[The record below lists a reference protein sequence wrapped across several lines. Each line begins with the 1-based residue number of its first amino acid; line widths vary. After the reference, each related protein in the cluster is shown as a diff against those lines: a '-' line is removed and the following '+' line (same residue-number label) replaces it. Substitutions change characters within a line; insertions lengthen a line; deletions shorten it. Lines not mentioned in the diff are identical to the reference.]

1 MRKLLGFIIK
11 QLVRLFSSIFTFQF
25 FQNLNVRKNSYYTIW
40 ISKQFKEFG
49 NNSGIN
55 QPMYLTGG
63 KYITIGDNFH
73 CDHRLRLDAIDAY
86 NNQVFTPSI
95 VIGNNVTIQKDCHIG
110 AINKIVIGNN
120 VLMGSK
126 IFISDHSHG
135 DTSLSSIL
143 LPPLDR
149 PLISKGPIYI
159 ENNVWV
165 GEGAVILSGVTI
177 GENSIIG
184 ANSVVT
190 KSVSKNCVV
199 AGNPAKIIKEL
210 I

>member
-1 MRKLLGFIIK
+1 MKKILGLIIK
-11 QLVRLFSSIFTFQF
+11 QFVKLFSNIFTFQF
-25 FQNLNVRKNSYYTIW
+25 IQNLNIRMNSYYTIW

-55 QPMYLTGG
+55 KPLYLSGG
-63 KYITIGDNFH
+63 KYITIGNNFH
-73 CDHRLRLDAIDAY
+73 CDHRLRLDAIDSY
-86 NNQVFTPSI
+86 NDQVFTPSI

-110 AINKIVIGNN
+110 AIDKIVIGDN

-135 DTSLSSIL
+135 DTSFSSIF
-143 LPPLDR
+143 LPPLAR

-159 ENNVWV
+159 ENNVWI
-165 GEGAVILSGVTI
+165 GEGSVILSGVTI

-190 KSVSKNCVV
+190 KSVIKNCIV

>member
-1 MRKLLGFIIK
+1 MRIVFSFIIRKLINFFSII
-11 QLVRLFSSIFTFQF
+11 FSFQF
-25 FQNLNVRKNSYYTIW
+25 IQNWNIRKNAYYTLW
-40 ISKQFKEFG
+40 ISNQFKRFG
-49 NNSGIN
+49 YNSGIN
-55 QPMYLTGG
+55 KPIYLTGG

-73 CDHRLRLDAIDAY
+73 CDHRLRLDAIDSY
-86 NNQVFTPSI
+86 NDQVFSPSI
-95 VIGNNVTIQKDCHIG
+95 IIGNNVTIQKDCHIG
-110 AINKIVIGNN
+110 AIDKITIGDN

-135 DTSLSSIL
+135 DTSQSSIL

-149 PLISKGPIYI
+149 PLVSKGPINI
-159 ENNVWV
+159 ENNVWI
-165 GEGAVILSGVTI
+165 GEGAVILSGITI

-190 KSVSKNCVV
+190 KSIPKNSVA
-199 AGNPAKIIKEL
+199 AGNPARIIKEL

>member
-1 MRKLLGFIIK
+1 MRKLFGFIIK
-11 QLVRLFSSIFTFQF
+11 QLVQLFSRIFTFQF

-40 ISKQFKEFG
+40 ISKQFKDFG

-55 QPMYLTGG
+55 KPIYLTGG

-95 VIGNNVTIQKDCHIG
+95 VIGNNVTMQKDCHIG
-110 AINKIVIGNN
+110 AIDKIVIGNN

-143 LPPLDR
+143 LPPLER

-159 ENNVWV
+159 ENNVWI

-184 ANSVVT
+184 ANTVVT
-190 KSVSKNCVV
+190 KSVPKNSVA

>member
-1 MRKLLGFIIK
+1 MKKLLGNIIK
-11 QLVRLFSSIFTFQF
+11 QLVKFLLSIFSFQF
-25 FQNLNVRKNSYYTIW
+25 FQNLDIRKNSYYTMW

-55 QPMYLTGG
+55 KPIYLTGG
-63 KYITIGDNFH
+63 KYISIGNNFH
-73 CDHRLRLDAIDAY
+73 CDHRLRLDAIDSY

-95 VIGNNVTIQKDCHIG
+95 TIGDNVTIQKDCHIG
-110 AINKIVIGNN
+110 AIDRIVIGDN

-126 IFISDHSHG
+126 ILITDHSHG
-135 DTSLSSIL
+135 YTSLSSIL

-149 PLISKGPIYI
+149 PLVSKGPIYI
-159 ENNVWV
+159 EKNVWV
-165 GEGAVILSGVTI
+165 GEGVVILSGVTI

-184 ANSVVT
+184 ANSVVAR
-190 KSVSKNCVV
+190 SVPKNSVV
-199 AGNPAKIIKEL
+199 AGNPARIIKEL

>member
-1 MRKLLGFIIK
+1 MRKLLRFIVR
-11 QLVRLFSSIFTFQF
+11 QLVQIFSKIFTLQF
-25 FQNLNVRKNSYYTIW
+25 SQNWEVRKNSYYTLW
-40 ISKQFKEFG
+40 ISGQFAHFG

-55 QPMYLTGG
+55 KPMYLRGG
-63 KYITIGDNFH
+63 KYISIGDNFH

-86 NNQVFTPSI
+86 KNQTFTPSI

-110 AINKIVIGNN
+110 AIDKIVIGNN

-135 DTSLSSIL
+135 DTSVSSIALFPVDRL
-143 LPPLDR
+143 LV
-149 PLISKGPIYI
+149 SKGPINI
-159 ENNVWV
+159 ENNVWI

-184 ANSVVT
+184 ANAVVT
-190 KSVSKNCVV
+190 KSVPRNCVV
-199 AGNPAKIIKEL
+199 AGNPAKIIKQL